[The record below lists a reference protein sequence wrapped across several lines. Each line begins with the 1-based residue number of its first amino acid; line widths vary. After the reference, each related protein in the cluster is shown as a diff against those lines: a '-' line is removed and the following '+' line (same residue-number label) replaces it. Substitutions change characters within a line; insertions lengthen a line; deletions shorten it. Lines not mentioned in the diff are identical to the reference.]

1 MVYRDKEPKSKFKEN
16 YFYETISYA
25 SEYGHKQL
33 INEQKNILAELKSK
47 DEFLK
52 NYDKDIEKIIKL
64 YSHYS
69 QFFEEAERFLKSR
82 LRIDKFYETGFFKK
96 KEKVDLQIS
105 NEDLNKFLSILNKA
119 FVSLFEAFYQN
130 RLIITKGLYTK
141 ITFNFYKL
149 TPTGEYYN
157 LRMKLDSE
165 EEEGSIPKQ
174 LLNEQ
179 LSAMG
184 DRKYTDRMFQII
196 PPGLGIFNVIQVLES
211 KDFMIGGVYRTES
224 GEYDS
229 KPGVFYKYEDF
240 YSERAIK
247 ILTKLAKGIRDI
259 GKDFGPPYRAVSV
272 PKKEY
277 YKRLFDEEKVI
288 RLKQL
293 RKIELYIRSKEDQ
306 IKKEEGVGYV
316 YVAKSIGYPGMYKIG
331 STYGNPKKRVE
342 DLSGTNVPD
351 PWTLAEKIKIK
362 DAEYYEKLI
371 HKLLSKYRYRKGRE
385 FFKLDLD
392 QIKMC
397 LKQVSQI
404 SEKGSKKLTLAKM
417 QKEIKL

>member
-52 NYDKDIEKIIKL
+52 NYNKDIEKIIKL

-105 NEDLNKFLSILNKA
+105 NEDLNEFLSILNKA

-196 PPGLGIFNVIQVLES
+196 PPGLGIFNVIQVSES
-211 KDFMIGGVYRTES
+211 KDFMIGGVYKTES

-240 YSERAIK
+240 YSDRAIK
-247 ILTKLAKGIRDI
+247 ILIKLAKGIEDI
-259 GKDFGPPYRAVSV
+259 GKGFGPPYRPVSV

-277 YKRLFDEEKVI
+277 YKKLFDEEKVI

-392 QIKMC
+392 KIKMC

-404 SEKGSKKLTLAKM
+404 SEKGSKKLTLAKI